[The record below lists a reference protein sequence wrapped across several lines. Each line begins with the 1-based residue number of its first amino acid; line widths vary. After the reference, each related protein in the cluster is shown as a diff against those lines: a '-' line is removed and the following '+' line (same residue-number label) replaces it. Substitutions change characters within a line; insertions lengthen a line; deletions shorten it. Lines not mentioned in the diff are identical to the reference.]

1 MKTPIYNFVE
11 KYANSDDVRFHMP
24 GHKGIGD
31 IEKYD
36 ITEIG
41 GADSLYEAD
50 GIILESEKNAGELFS
65 ANTFYSAE
73 GSSLSIRAML
83 YLALIYGKKRGLSPK
98 VLAARNVH
106 KSFVSA
112 IGLLGIEA
120 EWISSEKSVS
130 YISSSIDASTV
141 DMALKNM
148 KKMPI
153 AVYITSPDY
162 LGVISPI
169 AEIAEV
175 CRKYGVLLLVD
186 NAHGA
191 YLKFLNSS
199 MHPIDLGAD
208 ICCDSAHKTLP
219 VLTGGGYLHISKKAP
234 GELSENAKDALA
246 LFGSTSPSYLIL
258 ASLDRANEYISDGY
272 SEKLSEFVLK
282 VDALKQRLTDGG
294 YSLYGNEPLKITL
307 ATKKYGYSGYEI
319 SVILNDNGVIPEFC
333 DPDYLVLMLSLHNT
347 DRDLECLLKALLSV
361 PKKDK
366 IVTVPPRLTRPKRA
380 LGVREAI
387 LSEKETILAKESL
400 GRVLSA
406 VTVGCPPAV
415 PILVSGEAIDSA
427 CIEAFK
433 YYGVDKVSVIK

>member
-1 MKTPIYNFVE
+1 MKTPVYNFVK
-11 KYANSDDVRFHMP
+11 KYANSDGVRLHMP
-24 GHKGIGD
+24 GHKGVGD

-36 ITEIG
+36 ITEVV

-83 YLALIYGKKRGLSPK
+83 YLALLYGKKRGLPPK
-98 VLAARNVH
+98 ILAVRNVH

-112 IGLLGIEA
+112 VGLLGIEA
-120 EWISSEKSVS
+120 EWLCSEKRASYLSSEV
-130 YISSSIDASTV
+130 DAAMV
-141 DMALKNM
+141 DAALRNEKQL
-148 KKMPI
+148 PI

-162 LGVISPI
+162 LGAVAPI
-169 AEIAEV
+169 AKIAEV
-175 CRKYGVLLLVD
+175 CHKHGVLLIVD

-191 YLKFLNSS
+191 YLKFLKPS

-234 GELSENAKDALA
+234 SELSENAKDALA

-272 SEKLSEFVLK
+272 SEKLAYFLSKIDTLK
-282 VDALKQRLTDGG
+282 RRLSDCG
-294 YSLYGNEPLKITL
+294 YLLFGNEPLKITII
-307 ATKKYGYSGYEI
+307 AKEYGYSGYEL
-319 SVILNDNGVIPEFC
+319 SQILNEKGVVAEFC
-333 DPDYLVLMLSLHNT
+333 DPDYLVLMLTPDNT
-347 DRDLECLLKALLSV
+347 DRDLKRLCSALLSI
-361 PKKDK
+361 PKREK
-366 IVTVPPRLTRPKRA
+366 ISTEPPKPPMPKRA
-380 LGVREAI
+380 IGIREAI
-387 LSEKETILAKESL
+387 LSEKETVLAKESR

-415 PILVSGEAIDSA
+415 PIAVSGEVIDEA
-427 CIEAFK
+427 CIEAFG
-433 YYGVDKVSVIK
+433 YYGVDEVSVVK